1 MKPQL
6 YTLDLQL
13 RRPGGGLPPL
23 ASQFDELYRFA
34 IALGKDSELL
44 RRWYLLW
51 STKKDDALTYEAF
64 DAAGPAPDALSVV
77 EAEFQGVHDI
87 HTISLWNGAQAKS
100 DGVALKSMCSVL
112 GRPDQISLRLKERPE
127 VNDWK
132 VAARWLEVALG
143 IWSAS
148 FISYGPFWYSEK
160 AVFQDKPGVSWML
173 YLPRVLT
180 ADQVPEAR
188 ALVPV
193 VDAKGVEGTIIVSV
207 TDAPFSLENP
217 EHVATANAI
226 EVRLTDLDVLPRY
239 ADL

>member
-77 EAEFQGVHDI
+77 EAEF
-87 HTISLWNGAQAKS
+87 
-100 DGVALKSMCSVL
+100 
-112 GRPDQISLRLKERPE
+112 
-127 VNDWK
+127 
-132 VAARWLEVALG
+132 
-143 IWSAS
+143 
-148 FISYGPFWYSEK
+148 
-160 AVFQDKPGVSWML
+160 
-173 YLPRVLT
+173 
-180 ADQVPEAR
+180 
-188 ALVPV
+188 
-193 VDAKGVEGTIIVSV
+193 
-207 TDAPFSLENP
+207 
-217 EHVATANAI
+217 
-226 EVRLTDLDVLPRY
+226 
-239 ADL
+239 

>member
-1 MKPQL
+1 MAGGRIR
-6 YTLDLQL
+6 DLVSFVRRL
-13 RRPGGGLPPL
+13 R
-23 ASQFDELYRFA
+23 A
-34 IALGKDSELL
+34 
-44 RRWYLLW
+44 
-51 STKKDDALTYEAF
+51 
-64 DAAGPAPDALSVV
+64 
-77 EAEFQGVHDI
+77 
-87 HTISLWNGAQAKS
+87 
-100 DGVALKSMCSVL
+100 VL
-112 GRPDQISLRLKERPE
+112 VQR
-127 VNDWK
+127 
-132 VAARWLEVALG
+132 
-143 IWSAS
+143 
-148 FISYGPFWYSEK
+148 K